1 MRLLKIYSATICG
14 LNYETLVFPP
24 WLLPKAKVLL
34 LKINH
39 RGTEDTEKI
48 LNIVV
53 VNLKQLLALFIGGLM
68 VVVTLVASSAY
79 INSTIKA
86 VTTKMSY
93 QHNQGGVISL
103 LAA

>member
-1 MRLLKIYSATICG
+1 M
-14 LNYETLVFPP
+14 
-24 WLLPKAKVLL
+24 
-34 LKINH
+34 
-39 RGTEDTEKI
+39 
-48 LNIVV
+48 V

-103 LAA
+103 LAAQFGRGGAIAEKSIMATLAT